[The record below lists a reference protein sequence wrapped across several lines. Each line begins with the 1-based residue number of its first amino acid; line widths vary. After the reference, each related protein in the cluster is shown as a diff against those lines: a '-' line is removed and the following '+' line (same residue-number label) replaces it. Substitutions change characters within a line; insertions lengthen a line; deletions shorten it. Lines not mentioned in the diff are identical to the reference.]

1 MRESTTIFA
10 SLTDFWLG
18 FVVILKGE
26 PWLHLLD
33 SKITPAGREMFT
45 FLKSNQRGLVSLEAF
60 QKGEMSVF
68 WLSMCEK

>member
-1 MRESTTIFA
+1 MIFL
-10 SLTDFWLG
+10 SFTDLWLG
-18 FVVILKGE
+18 FVVILKRV
-26 PWLHLLD
+26 PWLQLLD
-33 SKITPAGREMFT
+33 SKITPSGREMFT